1 LTLIARP
8 SPEVRKKITAFL
20 GRLRGL
26 EPEQYYYAPMEF
38 HVTVLALFT
47 AVVGHKRFFAKT
59 AEYIAAV
66 ESALEKAEPIR
77 IEFKGVTASA
87 GAIIIQGLVR
97 DGALDELRDGLRGQL
112 RDRGLAEGVDVRYRL
127 RTAHI
132 TVARF
137 RAPLRDG
144 GRLAGELERAR
155 HRAFGSIKMRRL
167 VLVSNDWYMT
177 RRVVE
182 NLARFRLGKW

>member
-1 LTLIARP
+1 
-8 SPEVRKKITAFL
+8 
-20 GRLRGL
+20 
-26 EPEQYYYAPMEF
+26 MEF

-112 RDRGLAEGVDVRYRL
+112 RDRGLAEGWTCVTGCGR
-127 RTAHI
+127 RTSQWR
-132 TVARF
+132 VFAR
-137 RAPLRDG
+137 RCAMAG
-144 GRLAGELERAR
+144 GWP
-155 HRAFGSIKMRRL
+155 GSWNGRGIGRSAASK
-167 VLVSNDWYMT
+167 
-177 RRVVE
+177 
-182 NLARFRLGKW
+182 